1 MPLRPDEPKLA
12 WFVREPFPSVF
23 TQTGMQNGSLGPG
36 QKLVLSSEMGEG
48 GVVFADG
55 IESDRLEFL
64 SGQVVTV
71 KISASTFNLVV
82 AAEQGAGMPASRR
95 DLGNLGTR

>member
-1 MPLRPDEPKLA
+1 
-12 WFVREPFPSVF
+12 
-23 TQTGMQNGSLGPG
+23 MQNGSLGPG
-36 QKLVLSSEMGEG
+36 QKLVLFSEMGEE

-82 AAEQGAGMPASRR
+82 AAFETPGFPNGPV
-95 DLGNLGTR
+95 G